1 MSEFL
6 KRWHSRKSEARKHQV
21 LQLREEVIPEAVATP
36 IEGSGESEM
45 SDTTLDSRVV
55 STDNGGCEPDA
66 AEGLLYEVSEG
77 KPAIGYADS
86 QPASP
91 AQPGKSALPDKEAL
105 RAMFRTHQPDGLDD
119 YTQDFSQPE
128 LLPAAL
134 TAGLR
139 NWLVEAVTA
148 PEAESGCAL
157 SPSDQA
163 SPEQAIA
170 DQPAAAPSFSSPA
183 SQRSEPPATL
193 PAPDPQAHTKDRD
206 ILVDEGGQN
215 VPTKGGGMECLG
227 S

>member
-6 KRWHSRKSEARKHQV
+6 KRWSARKHQA
-21 LQLREEVIPEAVATP
+21 LQPREQADPEVVAIP
-36 IEGSGESEM
+36 IEGNDEGKI
-45 SDTTLDSRVV
+45 SDTEQDSRAV
-55 STDNGGCEPDA
+55 STDKGSGEPEA

-77 KPAIGYADS
+77 KPAIGDAAS
-86 QPASP
+86 QPARP
-91 AQPGKSALPDKEAL
+91 IQPGKSALPDKETL
-105 RAMFRTHQPDGLDD
+105 RAMFRTHKPDGLDD

-139 NWLVEAVTA
+139 NWLVETVTA
-148 PEAESGCAL
+148 PEAESGSAL

-163 SPEQAIA
+163 SPEQALA
-170 DQPAAAPSFSSPA
+170 NQPAAAPSFSSPA
-183 SQRSEPPATL
+183 SQRSEPLATL

-215 VPTKGGGMECLG
+215 VPTKGGGMERLG